1 MADLTLKRNDTRSAI
16 KATLSNESGPV
27 DLTGATVR
35 FLMSKIGKL
44 KVNKQSII
52 QDALS
57 GIVLVVFDN
66 GDTNESGLFQGEFE
80 ITYSDSSVET
90 FPNDGYVLIEIKPD
104 LG

>member
-1 MADLTLKRNDTRSAI
+1 MADLTLKQNDTRGAI

-35 FLMSKIGKL
+35 FLMSKVGKL
-44 KVNKQSII
+44 KVNKQAII
-52 QDALS
+52 QDAINGS
-57 GIVLVVFDN
+57 VLVVFERV
-66 GDTNESGLFQGEFE
+66 DTDESGLYQGEFE
-80 ITYSDSSVET
+80 VTYSDSSVET